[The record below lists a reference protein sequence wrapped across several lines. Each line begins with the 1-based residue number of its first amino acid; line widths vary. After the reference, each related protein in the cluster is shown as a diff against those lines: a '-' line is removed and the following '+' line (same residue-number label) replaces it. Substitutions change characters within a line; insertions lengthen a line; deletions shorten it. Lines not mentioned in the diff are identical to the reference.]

1 VAMLAPFRNLFR
13 IPEVRRR
20 ILWTVGILVLFR
32 VGSHVPLPG
41 VDPAAL
47 RSFAEQA
54 SQAMGGLWGYL
65 QLFSGGAIGHLALF
79 SLGIAPAITASIIV
93 QLLGKVHP
101 ALEAIARQ
109 GPSGQRRIQQIT
121 RYVTVPVCLLQASVT
136 VWNLFDVESQPP
148 LLAART
154 FANALLLVAGLTGGA
169 MILQW
174 LGEQITERGVGNG
187 ASILIMAGIVSR
199 LPALLGEMA
208 RRTREGLLGP
218 DAFAFVVVLY
228 LAAVVAMVFIS
239 KAQRRIPLQ
248 HASHVRGRRL
258 QGGGRNYLPIRILSA
273 GVMPLIFAS
282 TALILPELLGRL
294 PGMDWLRFLS
304 RDFGFVS
311 TLFQVVAI
319 LFFSFFWTYVFFRPS
334 DLALQLRENGS
345 FVPGLRPGEV
355 TAAYLDGILC
365 RITLCGGVILATIAI
380 LPGFLAHALRL
391 DHLLESFLGGS
402 SLLIVVGVVLDL
414 LQKCDSWLLMHHYRG
429 FLDRGGGKLK

>member
-1 VAMLAPFRNLFR
+1 MLAPFRNLFR

-101 ALEAIARQ
+101 ALEAISRQ

-304 RDFGFVS
+304 RDFGFIS